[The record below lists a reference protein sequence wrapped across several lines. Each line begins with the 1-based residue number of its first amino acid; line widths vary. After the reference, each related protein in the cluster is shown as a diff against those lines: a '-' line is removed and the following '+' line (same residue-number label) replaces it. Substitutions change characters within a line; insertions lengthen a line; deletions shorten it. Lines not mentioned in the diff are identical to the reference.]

1 MEQRANSKHGRRL
14 DDALERETEDLTRSG
29 RPSRTEEWREPE
41 PVEGGYLVLAVP
53 PDHQPGA
60 PHGMTAADAERRSDI
75 ARYLPPRA
83 FPADRDTL
91 LGYVS
96 RETAPD
102 DIADAIGSLPAGRRF
117 RTIGEVVRA
126 LGIPTE
132 ISPSREHAPRT

>member
-1 MEQRANSKHGRRL
+1 MEQRANSKHSRRL
-14 DDALERETEDLTRSG
+14 DDQLERETEDLTRSG

-41 PVEGGYLVLAVP
+41 PVEGDHLHFNVP
-53 PDHQPGA
+53 PDHEPGA

-91 LGYVS
+91 LAYLG
-96 RETAPD
+96 RESAPD
-102 DIADAIGSLPAGRRF
+102 DIYDALRSLSAGRRF

-132 ISPSREHAPRT
+132 ASPNRQPAT

>member
-14 DDALERETEDLTRSG
+14 DAALERETEDLTRSG

-41 PVEGGYLVLAVP
+41 PVEGGYLHLAVP
-53 PDHQPGA
+53 PDHQPGM
-60 PHGMTAADAERRSDI
+60 PQGMTAADAERRSDI
-75 ARYLPPRA
+75 ARYLPPGA

-91 LGYVS
+91 LAYIS

-102 DIADAIGSLPAGRRF
+102 DIADAIGSLPAGHRF

-132 ISPSREHAPRT
+132 ASPNREPSPHA

>member
-1 MEQRANSKHGRRL
+1 MEQRANSKHSRRL
-14 DDALERETEDLTRSG
+14 DDALERGVKDLTRSG

-41 PVEGGYLVLAVP
+41 PVEGEHLHLAVP

-75 ARYLPPRA
+75 ARYLPPRT

-91 LGYVS
+91 LAYLG
-96 RETAPD
+96 RESAPD
-102 DIADAIGSLPAGRRF
+102 EIYDAIGSLPHGRPF
-117 RTIGEVVRA
+117 RTVGEVVRA

-132 ISPSREHAPRT
+132 VSPSRERAPQA